1 MPTTAQLAAALREIK
16 KPEGRQLEFLGFHE
30 QAKARALTTTMLSH
44 HVHYKSY
51 RAVNLLY
58 GKLAKEIGEFLDI
71 KPTGLK
77 LELLCDFFRPGDITN
92 SEWILVMRPEF
103 AEALKRAKW
112 L

>member
-1 MPTTAQLAAALREIK
+1 M
-16 KPEGRQLEFLGFHE
+16 GFHE

-58 GKLAKEIGEFLDI
+58 GKLAKEIGEFETPNRVRG
-71 KPTGLK
+71 K
-77 LELLCDFFRPGDITN
+77 DFFRPGDITN